1 MLQLCGDA
9 CLQRE
14 DADAVPWSAFYL
26 RRTAHH
32 TPDLSPLDLIQER
45 YCSDAYQLL
54 VACVLCSRT
63 SGGATVHAV
72 VKAFFAAYPTA
83 THVINGDVAALR
95 ALLLPLGLNR

>member
-9 CLQRE
+9 CLQRQ
-14 DADAVPWSAFYL
+14 DVAAVPWSAFYL

-32 TPDLSPLDLIQER
+32 APALSPVDLIQER
-45 YCSDAYQLL
+45 YCTNAYQLL

-63 SGGATVHAV
+63 SGGATVHTV
-72 VKAFFAAYPTA
+72 VETFFAAYPTA
-83 THVINGDVAALR
+83 THVINADVAALR